1 VKPTPEASGQNVRA
15 REVRGNDVSAR
26 RLEIGRHGGNV
37 PHSEIVL
44 PDATGLPLATGHRV
58 LKAEGF
64 LIALLEATAR
74 HALKTTARHVQEAA
88 QHLEI
93 GHHDV
98 TVQHSEIAH
107 LERKDR
113 LLAIVH
119 RGPIVHHA
127 HSVTVHL
134 AVTNLHLEI
143 VRHVRKAAVF
153 LIALHEV
160 IVHHALEVIVRHGV
174 TAQHSAIV
182 HLDVTAPH
190 SEIGLLD
197 VKAPHSM
204 IVQQELI
211 ARHGEKAQEEA
222 LQSARRAVIVRR
234 VRKDEAF
241 PIGHRGVSG
250 PASAIAH
257 HAVSVRPAV
266 TVQNVVR
273 RGPVAVAAI
282 REARDVLPNLSNA

>member
-1 VKPTPEASGQNVRA
+1 VKQTPEASGQHVR
-15 REVRGNDVSAR
+15 EEEVSAL
-26 RLEIGRHGGNV
+26 RLEIGRHGVSV
-37 PHSEIVL
+37 PHLEIGH
-44 PDATGLPLATGHRV
+44 PDSTGLPLETGRRV
-58 LKAEGF
+58 RMDEAF
-64 LIALLEATAR
+64 LIALREATAR
-74 HALKTTARHVQEAA
+74 HAQEAA
-88 QHLEI
+88 RHLEI

-98 TVQHSEIAH
+98 TVQYSEIAH

-119 RGPIVHHA
+119 RGLIVHHA